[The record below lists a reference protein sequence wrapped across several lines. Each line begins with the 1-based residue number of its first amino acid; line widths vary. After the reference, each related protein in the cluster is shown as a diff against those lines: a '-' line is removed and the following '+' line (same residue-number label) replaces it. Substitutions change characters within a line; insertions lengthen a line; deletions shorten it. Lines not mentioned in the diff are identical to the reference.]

1 MVNLLPIP
9 ILDGFNILI
18 AVWEAIRRRPS
29 SMRMREITTYLGFA
43 VLAVL
48 MVIAFRNDIARL
60 LFC

>member
-1 MVNLLPIP
+1 
-9 ILDGFNILI
+9 
-18 AVWEAIRRRPS
+18 
-29 SMRMREITTYLGFA
+29 MRMREITTYLGFA